1 MNLLIPCSGPGT
13 RSTRY
18 SKFHKALI
26 RIGDKAVLS
35 HIIDSYPTAETIY
48 ITLGSEAEY
57 VKQYIEHCNYTN
69 VEFIDIPNWNDS
81 QFASF
86 KQIPKYVFDNPFFY
100 NACDNWT
107 TMNKVVS
114 DNTIFNYNAPYK
126 ELYDSWNEGSPQE
139 FYAGISYVK
148 DSKLFYDILQRST
161 ETRNDLNIY
170 HEFNTLNQII
180 LDTWYDVGNIDSY
193 NFATQTHESNYQLLD
208 KTNQE
213 IYYVNN
219 RVIKLFKHN
228 VDILQNTLSSNHCF
242 PHPSPLHRTDNA
254 ISYDFVEG
262 TVNVDGYKFDN
273 LLDTLG
279 NLWSFCFKNNKAIC
293 NKSLWQ
299 DKTWQRFEMMCEK
312 HPEFS
317 DPININGKQLDPFR
331 ILEQIDWTI
340 INTGIEGPCHGDL
353 VLDNIIYNDDDI
365 NYIDHREGEVND
377 IFYDICKFYH
387 SLYLHN
393 VNLFRHEIN
402 FRFRPKSR
410 SINYDINLPL
420 TILDSNRINKFKQ
433 TDLYQTHISKIELS
447 VGCIWLSMAPLNVND
462 ELNKFL
468 FLFAIE
474 HMAKHVGI

>member
-13 RSTRY
+13 RSNSY
-18 SKFHKALI
+18 AKFHKALI

-35 HIIDSYPTAETIY
+35 HIIDSYENIDTIY
-48 ITLGSEAEY
+48 ILLGSQAEY
-57 VKQYIEHCNYTN
+57 IKQYIDHCSYPN

-86 KQIPKYVFDNPFFY
+86 KQIPKYVFEEPLYY

-107 TMNKVVS
+107 PFVPLV
-114 DNTIFNYNAPYK
+114 DENTIFNYKAPYK
-126 ELYDSWNEGSPQE
+126 ELYDSWNEGSPDS

-148 DSKLFYDILQRST
+148 DVELFYNILQSST

-170 HEFNTLNQII
+170 HEFDTLDQIT

-193 NFATQTHESNYQLLD
+193 NFATQAHESNYKLLD

-242 PHPSPLHRTDNA
+242 PHPSPLYSSENG
-254 ISYDFVEG
+254 ISYDFVNG
-262 TVNVDGYKFDN
+262 NVNLDVDYDYLLNN
-273 LLDTLG
+273 LCKLWDFTLA
-279 NLWSFCFKNNKAIC
+279 NNKTIT
-293 NKSLWQ
+293 NKEIWQ
-299 DKTWQRFEMMCEK
+299 DKTWQRFEMMCDK
-312 HPEFS
+312 YPEYAN
-317 DPININGKQLDPFR
+317 PVNVNGKHLDPFR

-340 INTGIEGPCHGDL
+340 INTGIEGACHGDL
-353 VLDNIIYNDDDI
+353 VLDNIIVEDNKI
-365 NYIDHREGEVND
+365 NYIDHREGTVCD
-377 IFYDICKFYH
+377 VFYDVCKFYH

-393 VNLFRHEIN
+393 VNLRRYKYGIN
-402 FRFRPKSR
+402 NSNPS
-410 SINYDINLPL
+410 YTDISLPL
-420 TILDSNRINKFKQ
+420 TALDLDRINKFKQ
-433 TDLYQTHISKIELS
+433 TELYQTNKSKIELS

>member
-18 SKFHKALI
+18 NKFHKALI

-35 HIIDSYPTAETIY
+35 HIIDSYPNIETIY

-86 KQIPKYVFDNPFFY
+86 KQIPEYVFDKPFFY

-107 TMNKVVS
+107 TMDKVVS
-114 DNTIFNYNAPYK
+114 NNTIFNYKAPYK
-126 ELYDSWNEGSPQE
+126 ELYDSWNEGSPDV

-148 DSKLFYDILQRST
+148 DSKLFYDILQSST

-170 HEFNTLNQII
+170 HEFDTLDQIT
-180 LDTWYDVGNIDSY
+180 LDIWYDVGNKDRY
-193 NFATQTHESNYQLLD
+193 NFATQAHESNYKLLD

-262 TVNVDGYKFDN
+262 TVNVEGYKFDN
-273 LLDTLG
+273 LLDTLE

-317 DPININGKQLDPFR
+317 DPINMNGKHLDPFR

-353 VLDNIIYNDDDI
+353 VLDNIIYNDDNI
-365 NYIDHREGEVND
+365 SYIDHREGEVSD
-377 IFYDICKFYH
+377 IFYDICNFYH

-393 VNLFRHEIN
+393 VNLYRYKYGVNHSN
-402 FRFRPKSR
+402 PS
-410 SINYDINLPL
+410 YTDISLPL
-420 TILDSNRINKFKQ
+420 TALDLDRINKFKQ
-433 TDLYQTHISKIELS
+433 TDLYQTNKSKIELS